1 MKRFVCA
8 ILLAL
13 SAMMASAQEVEFTA
27 DRPGASTGPATVA
40 QGVIQLEQGIQ
51 YDGDGAY
58 VYCGVDGRAKKV
70 FIETGIFDEECI
82 EVISGLSLGDIVVTS
97 WSPKLTDGV
106 LLTDVTE

>member
-1 MKRFVCA
+1 MNRMFA
-8 ILLAL
+8 WITLA
-13 SAMMASAQEVEFTA
+13 AFIFAASSSLYEADAQIVRYP
-27 DRPGASTGPATVA
+27 DSG
-40 QGVIQLEQGIQ
+40 
-51 YDGDGAY
+51 
-58 VYCGVDGRAKKV
+58 GRKVRTLQTEGV